1 MNKIEP
7 RTLSGFMELLPEE
20 QILFDQMKE
29 VIENTYKNKKP
40 VDKINRFFVLLTI
53 FKISYQ

>member
-20 QILFDQMKE
+20 QILFDQMKV
-29 VIENTYKNKKP
+29 VIENTYK
-40 VDKINRFFVLLTI
+40 IHG
-53 FKISYQ
+53 